1 MIEWLKLLF
10 HIHKW
15 EIVSQGNLKWEDQ
28 KVPYG
33 KWYDC
38 RCTIC
43 GKIKVF
49 ET

>member
-10 HIHKW
+10 HIHKYD
-15 EIVSQGNLKWEDQ
+15 ILAKGDLISLNQ
-28 KVPYG
+28 KTPYG

>member
-15 EIVSQGNLKWEDQ
+15 EILTKGDLTIGGRNI
-28 KVPYG
+28 PYG
-33 KWYDC
+33 GWYDC
-38 RCTIC
+38 RCSIC